1 MNQKIQK
8 TRDEI
13 VKTKERIVKN
23 QARLREL
30 ERQLTELENAEI
42 LAAVRAVD
50 VAPEDLPGLIQSIA
64 NGGHFE
70 N

>member
-1 MNQKIQK
+1 MNPKIQK

-13 VKTKERIVKN
+13 VKTKERIIKN

-50 VAPEDLPGLIQSIA
+50 VPPEELKGLIQKIQEGIA
-64 NGGHFE
+64 
-70 N
+70 